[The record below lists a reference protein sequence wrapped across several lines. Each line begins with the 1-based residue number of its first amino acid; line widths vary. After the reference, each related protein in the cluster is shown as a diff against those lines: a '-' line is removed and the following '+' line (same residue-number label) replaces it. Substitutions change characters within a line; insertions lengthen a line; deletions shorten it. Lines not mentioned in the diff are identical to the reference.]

1 MRTTS
6 AKLFMDGAELN
17 TTPIYSD
24 SVKITFEREK
34 DEMYRRTKLEG
45 EFKFVKA
52 DFHKIYDAYMDAQFE
67 IRLYD
72 EDGILLAKGTFE
84 RTDCEFNVDDECCI
98 VSVSSSDVYD
108 KILAG
113 MDNEY
118 DLVSLAPERETITL
132 MKRAILQIYVLKDT
146 KLTNIVG
153 NMSYEVDV
161 ASGIDTDNITASE
174 LKDTY
179 NFEQIQ
185 SGTPTIIVSA
195 VPSGFEYLLGNY
207 EGYYDGTINSL
218 FTQVGGTNKIGVRS
232 RTWATSVVTYHWCFL
247 DSNNEPIYKD
257 GSLIQTRPYGRIRSP
272 LEPMLWGYAAG
283 AYQSFVRDDAWSTH
297 YDAKDIFA
305 RILMDEVPTTPSGD
319 VMRLASEDFVA
330 SNLNYHYSMKPTG
343 IDGLADRLV
352 TSDVVQD
359 APTKWGVNG
368 NGKYFVQPN
377 PKSTGDNVIP
387 IGWNRW
393 IPYSYWFDSS
403 RTLAETIDIFSS
415 SWELNDA
422 YPLWSA
428 ISVLLG
434 QIDPSITFSGTANY
448 SKFLYGTIASS
459 EIYGWIAQYLY
470 ITPIT
475 NVKKTYYSQAA
486 RKGTIT
492 LGQILEMLRA
502 TCQLYWFID
511 SSNRLRIEHIS
522 WFKNG
527 GNYSQTTP
535 LIDLTESKC
544 SLPDKSW
551 AFGQN
556 TIKFSKS
563 DLLKRYEFAW
573 NDSVSD
579 VFEGFPIDI
588 TDKFVGNGK
597 TNKAQ
602 ASNFISDVDLIM
614 STPDT
619 LSDDC
624 FALIGT
630 TANKVCPIEGLGN
643 FNMDFVAPV
652 YVLQN
657 PYLSFYRLE
666 LAYWVY
672 NLGGYR
678 AETSTYKTSKGEN
691 GVISVS
697 GTQRVKTQ
705 TLRFP
710 LASDLV
716 GKEGLIKAG
725 LGSGEW
731 TKMTYT
737 PEDGMVDAEII
748 METAGVRVVS
758 LGTFATISGKMTYEY
773 DYGDS
778 KAKIGFYGNND
789 TAPAYGYVKVTAK
802 TKVRA
807 AISATTLLNYG
818 YAWVNASPLTG
829 DTSAALLRVT
839 GLNTAYKDMAAGA
852 TLYFGYSKIAS
863 RSWSVDKAEVEFE
876 EI

>member
-72 EDGILLAKGTFE
+72 EDETLLAKGTFE

-132 MKRAILQIYVLKDT
+132 KKRAILQIYVLKDT
-146 KLTNIVG
+146 KLTNIIG

-161 ASGIDTDNITASE
+161 ASGIDTDNITATE

-195 VPSGFEYLLGNY
+195 VPAGFEYLLGTY
-207 EGYYDGTINSL
+207 EGEYDGTINSL

-247 DSNNEPIYKD
+247 DSNNEPIEND
-257 GSLIQTRPYGRIRSP
+257 GHLIQTRPNGRIIGPSYATI
-272 LEPMLWGYAAG
+272 WGYIKG
-283 AYQSFVRDDAWSTH
+283 TRPTFIPDEAWASS
-297 YDAKDIFA
+297 YDEKNIFA

-319 VMRLASEDFVA
+319 VMKLASEDFVA

-343 IDGLADRLV
+343 IDGLVNRLV
-352 TSDVVQD
+352 TSDAVQD

-368 NGKYFVQPN
+368 AGKYFIQPA
-377 PKSTGDNVIP
+377 PKSSGDNVIP

-393 IPYSYWFDSS
+393 IPYSYWFNSS
-403 RTLAETIDIFSS
+403 KSLSDTIDIFSS

-434 QIDPSITFSGTANY
+434 QIDPTITFSGTMNY

-459 EIYGWIAQYLY
+459 EIYGWVAQYLY

-475 NVKKTYYSQAA
+475 NVKKTYYNQAA

-492 LGQILEMLRA
+492 LGQILGMLRS

-535 LIDLTESKC
+535 LIDLTEKTC
-544 SLPDKSW
+544 PLPYKSW
-551 AFGQN
+551 SFGQN

-563 DLLKRYEFAW
+563 DLIKRYEFAW

-579 VFEGFPIDI
+579 AFEGFPIDI

-602 ASNFISDVDLIM
+602 ASNFVSDVDLIM
-614 STPDT
+614 SAPDS

-630 TANKVCPIEGLGN
+630 TSNKECPIVGLGN
-643 FNMDFVAPV
+643 FGMDFVAPT

-657 PYLSFYRLE
+657 AYLSFYRLE
-666 LAYWVY
+666 LAYWIY

-678 AETSTYKTSKGEN
+678 AQTSEYKTSKGEN
-691 GVISVS
+691 GVISVR
-697 GTQRVKTQ
+697 GTQKVKTQ

-710 LASDLV
+710 LSSDLV

-737 PEDGMVDAEII
+737 PEDGMADAEII
-748 METAGVRVVS
+748 MDTEGVRVVS
-758 LGTFATISGKMTYEY
+758 LGTFTANSDKMTYEY
-773 DYGDS
+773 DFGDG
-778 KAKIGFYGNND
+778 KAKIGFYGNKD

-802 TKVRA
+802 TKARA
-807 AISATTLLNYG
+807 SVSATTLLDYG

-829 DTSAALLRVT
+829 DTSAALKRVT
-839 GLNTAYKDMAAGA
+839 GLNTIFYDMDAGDS
-852 TLYFGYSKIAS
+852 LYFGYSKLAA
-863 RSWSVDKAEVEFE
+863 RTWSVDSAVIEFE